1 MSRAPTGP
9 EGYRRIEG
17 LVWVQLTDEG
27 PIISRKAPRK
37 ASVKRGRGYE
47 RKVARALK
55 REKDKLGGEL
65 FIGQWLLFKD
75 RHGYGRA
82 QPDVYILRPDLVV
95 LIECKLTQTESV
107 IPQLLNLY
115 LPLIRGLYSRRVVC
129 IQACHNLRY
138 VPKKLIKD
146 PIELIDKPR
155 PGVWTWH
162 YIG

>member
-1 MSRAPTGP
+1 VNRAPTGP
-9 EGYRRIEG
+9 GGYRRIEG

-47 RKVARALK
+47 RKVARYLK
-55 REKDKLGGEL
+55 REHDKFGGEL
-65 FIGQWLLFKD
+65 FVGQWLLFKD
-75 RHGYGRA
+75 HHGYGKA
-82 QPDVYILRPDLVV
+82 QPDAYILRPELVV
-95 LIECKLTQTESV
+95 LIECKLTQADDAV
-107 IPQLLNLY
+107 PQLLNLY
-115 LPLIRGLYSRRVVC
+115 LPLIRGLYSRPVVC

-138 VPKKLIKD
+138 TPKKLIKD
-146 PIELIDKPR
+146 PIELIDSPR

>member
-1 MSRAPTGP
+1 MTRAPSGP

-27 PIISRKAPRK
+27 PIVSRKAPRK
-37 ASVKRGRGYE
+37 ASVKRGRSYE

-55 REKDKLGGEL
+55 REHDKFEGEL

-75 RHGYGRA
+75 RHGYGKA
-82 QPDVYILRPDLVV
+82 QPDVYIVRSDLVV
-95 LIECKLTQTESV
+95 LIECKLTQTENA
-107 IPQLLNLY
+107 IPQLLSLY
-115 LPLIRGLYSRRVVC
+115 LPLIKELYHRPVVC

-138 VPKKLIKD
+138 VPKKLIED
-146 PIELIDKPR
+146 PMELIKNPR

>member
-27 PIISRKAPRK
+27 PIVSRKAPRK
-37 ASVKRGRGYE
+37 ASVKRGRSYE

-55 REKDKLGGEL
+55 REKGKYGGEL
-65 FIGQWLLFKD
+65 FIGQWLLFRDK
-75 RHGYGRA
+75 HGYGRA
-82 QPDVYILRPDLVV
+82 QPDAYILRPDLVV
-95 LIECKLTQTESV
+95 LIECKLTQTEDAE
-107 IPQLLNLY
+107 PQLLKLY
-115 LPLIRGLYSRRVVC
+115 LPLLRELYSRRVVC

-138 VPKKLIKD
+138 APKKLIED
-146 PIELIDKPR
+146 PIELINLPR
-155 PGVWTWH
+155 TGVWTWH

>member
-1 MSRAPTGP
+1 MTRAPTGP

-47 RKVARALK
+47 RKVARYLK
-55 REKDKLGGEL
+55 REKDKYEGEL
-65 FIGQWLLFKD
+65 FVGQWLLFKD
-75 RHGYGRA
+75 KHGYGKA
-82 QPDVYILRPDLVV
+82 QPDAYILRPDLVV
-95 LIECKLTQTESV
+95 LIECKLTQTDDV
-107 IPQLLNLY
+107 VPQLLQLY
-115 LPLIRGLYSRRVVC
+115 LPLIRQLYSRKVVC

-138 VPKKLIKD
+138 APKKQIKD
-146 PIELIDKPR
+146 PMELIEVPR
-155 PGVWTWH
+155 PGIWTWH